1 MCARLAN
8 ARCSLHASYKA
19 SLKRSMFSVCLVPS
33 RTQAIAKDEC
43 RELPGFPG
51 QSRLRLCDGM
61 QHSETVS
68 VVLCASAL
76 PYFRKLIESRDGGT
90 SSKAATS
97 AARQAVAGGVPV
109 DDHASVR
116 STGALR

>member
-1 MCARLAN
+1 M
-8 ARCSLHASYKA
+8 
-19 SLKRSMFSVCLVPS
+19 
-33 RTQAIAKDEC
+33 QGIAWISWTKPP
-43 RELPGFPG
+43 L
-51 QSRLRLCDGM
+51 

-68 VVLCASAL
+68 VVLCASPL